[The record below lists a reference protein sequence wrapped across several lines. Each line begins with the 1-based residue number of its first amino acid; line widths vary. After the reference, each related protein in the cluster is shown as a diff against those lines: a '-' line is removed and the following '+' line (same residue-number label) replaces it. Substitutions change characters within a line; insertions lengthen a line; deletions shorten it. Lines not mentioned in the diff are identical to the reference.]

1 MERELSYYELRD
13 SINKIKWFMSRDTIN
28 VNDTVISHFNNVL
41 RGLNMLMDPV
51 GDAYQEMLQVVITR
65 HIRQM
70 LLLYDEEHT
79 LTPEFIKEFVIRKI
93 DFMLRTSSY
102 EFERNAL
109 ANTIVLSRLEDTMD
123 PEVLKW
129 EDKIK
134 AEIDVVVKDLINYNK
149 NSYDYRLSRLERGQE

>member
-13 SINKIKWFMSRDTIN
+13 SINKIKWFMSKDTIN

-41 RGLNMLMDPV
+41 RGLNLLMDPV
-51 GDAYQEMLQVVITR
+51 GDAYQEMLQMVLTR
-65 HIRQM
+65 YMRQM
-70 LLLYDEEHT
+70 VALYDEENT
-79 LTPEFIKEFVIRKI
+79 LTPEFIREFVIRKL
-93 DFMLRTSSY
+93 DFTLRTSTY

-109 ANTIVLSRLEDTMD
+109 ANTIVMSRLEDTMD
-123 PEVLKW
+123 PEVLSY

-149 NSYDYRLSRLERGQE
+149 ESYDYRFSKSQGGQ

>member
-13 SINKIKWFMSRDTIN
+13 SINKIKWFMSKDTIN
-28 VNDTVISHFNNVL
+28 VNDTVINHFNNVL

-51 GDAYQEMLQVVITR
+51 GDAYQEMLQMVIAR

-79 LTPEFIKEFVIRKI
+79 LTPEFIKEFVIRKL
-93 DFMLRTSSY
+93 DFMLRTSTY

-123 PEVLKW
+123 PETLKW
-129 EDKIK
+129 EEKIRG
-134 AEIDVVVKDLINYNK
+134 EIDVVVKDLINYNK
-149 NSYDYRLSRLERGQE
+149 GSYDYRFSNPEG